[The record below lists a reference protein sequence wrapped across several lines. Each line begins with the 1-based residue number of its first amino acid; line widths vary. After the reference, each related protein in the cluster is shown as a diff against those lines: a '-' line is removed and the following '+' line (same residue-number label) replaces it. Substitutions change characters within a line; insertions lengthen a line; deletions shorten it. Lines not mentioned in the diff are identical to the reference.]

1 MRKLVTHF
9 SLRLGLELLGKE
21 NCIELRQIL
30 WGCKRRNPQNLAG
43 SVPDVPTSANILTQ
57 KKEQKSLLLESVIP
71 ERFERSTHS
80 LEGCCSIQ
88 LSYGTNTP
96 KTHQGDLG
104 GAKVITFRQ
113 KSKNSIKFIASQPPK
128 QKKEGKSP
136 PCTIFP
142 NSGALVR

>member
-57 KKEQKSLLLESVIP
+57 KKEQKSLLLKFVIP
-71 ERFERSTHS
+71 AGFEPTTHS

-88 LSYGTNTP
+88 LSYGTIVLNISNML
-96 KTHQGDLG
+96 KWMRKSNIFFLIFLQLINYFSH
-104 GAKVITFRQ
+104 KV
-113 KSKNSIKFIASQPPK
+113 
-128 QKKEGKSP
+128 E
-136 PCTIFP
+136 
-142 NSGALVR
+142 

>member
-57 KKEQKSLLLESVIP
+57 KKEQKSLLLKFVIP
-71 ERFERSTHS
+71 AGFEPTTHS

-88 LSYGTNTP
+88 LSYGTNLC
-96 KTHQGDLG
+96 QS
-104 GAKVITFRQ
+104 ITIYIEIDSLHFAVQ
-113 KSKNSIKFIASQPPK
+113 K
-128 QKKEGKSP
+128 
-136 PCTIFP
+136 
-142 NSGALVR
+142 